1 MTYFEQLK
9 PSLLSGLVLAL
20 FFSAGCGGN
29 SSTNTPPVTTNP
41 EPPPTAPAALIGV
54 SNTLKVSTAAHF
66 STPNASTPH
75 ALMPARLAPAV
86 EPPVPV
92 AITTV
97 ALPIGKINGLIE
109 DDTNVDKFSP
119 PLEGEPVRVHGV
131 VTQLLDWKTREGDVR
146 RGFFLQNA
154 PDQADG
160 NPKTSDGVFVFAF
173 DGADIE
179 EYELQVGDEV
189 HLVGKVHVHYKQTEV
204 IDPMIIKHVTVDQ
217 RKKLGITPF
226 IANPPSDKKEARIYW
241 KRHAGMFCRVPAKS
255 VVQGSPKTDF
265 WSGDTILYVM
275 SADHPVAKRKK
286 IGERRVFRDYHP
298 LDDDTQNMFDN
309 QNGYLVPISG
319 YALDGKFPS
328 TRTFDTLDALEGAV
342 RYHYGEFKVLAS
354 VPPVIT
360 RGPDPASVSPVPKPA
375 KDSLTVASFN
385 VENLYDMV
393 NDPDD
398 GCDAHDDP
406 GCDGVRRPFNYLPE
420 SQAVYDARVA
430 LIASQLIESLH
441 GPDIVMFQELEDQDV
456 DKDGKNDAMENLA
469 EAVRK
474 QGGPDYDTAIDRDG
488 TDARGIISG
497 FMFKRERVKL
507 PTVTKKDP
515 IFGSKPDCGFPHD
528 LLPLCNEVSNPKSF
542 NATFPVGNNKE
553 AKTEDVFSRSLQA
566 VKFEVAGETVVL
578 LNNHFS
584 SGPDRRIQKR
594 QMQAKLNASI
604 AESIM
609 KADPTALVIAGGD
622 LNVFP
627 RPDEPLPDNKS
638 DQLGALYDC
647 GLTNLQD
654 DLLERAP
661 ESAFTYVY
669 KGVAGTLDHIFVS
682 PALQKR
688 VRNFSIAHINTD
700 FSDGAG
706 DHDPLLAEFEWP
718 EK

>member
-1 MTYFEQLK
+1 MAYIHSIKTTFLA
-9 PSLLSGLVLAL
+9 GLVPALLLAV
-20 FFSAGCGGN
+20 GCSGN
-29 SSTNTPPVTTNP
+29 STNDTTPIK
-41 EPPPTAPAALIGV
+41 EPADSPNALIGV
-54 SNTLKVSTAAHF
+54 TNNNVRTVKVSTVAHS
-66 STPNASTPH
+66 STPATPVVSV
-75 ALMPARLAPAV
+75 APLAP
-86 EPPVPV
+86 EGGEPVPV
-92 AITTV
+92 AMTTV

-119 PLEGEPVRVHGV
+119 PLKDEPVRIHGV
-131 VTQLLDWKTREGDVR
+131 ITQLLDWKTREGDVR
-146 RGFFLQNA
+146 RGFFLQNTPA
-154 PDQADG
+154 QADDD
-160 NPKTSDGVFVFAF
+160 PKTSDGVFVFAF
-173 DGADIE
+173 DGVDIE
-179 EYELQVGDEV
+179 EYDLEVGDEV
-189 HLVGKVHVHYKQTEV
+189 HLVGEVHVHYKQTEV
-204 IDPMIIKHVTVDQ
+204 IDPVIIKHVAADK
-217 RKKLGITPF
+217 RKKPGIKPF

-241 KRHAGMFCRVPAKS
+241 KRHAGMLCRVPAKS

-275 SADHPVAKRKK
+275 SADHPVAQRKK
-286 IGERRVFRDYHP
+286 IGERRVFRDFHP

-319 YALDGKFPS
+319 YALGGNFPN
-328 TRTFDTLDALEGAV
+328 TRTFDTIDAVEGAV

-360 RGPDPASVSPVPKPA
+360 RGPHPGSVSPVPKPA
-375 KDSLTVASFN
+375 EDSLTVASFN

-398 GCDAHDDP
+398 GCDDHDDP
-406 GCDGVRRPFNYLPE
+406 GCEGVRRPFNYLPE

-430 LIASQLIESLH
+430 LIATQIIESLY
-441 GPDIVMFQELEDQDV
+441 GPDIIMFQELEDQDV

-469 EAVRK
+469 EAVRT

-488 TDARGIISG
+488 ADARGIISG

-507 PTVTKKDP
+507 PKVTAKDP
-515 IFGSKPDCGFPHD
+515 VFGSKPDCGFPHD
-528 LLPLCNEVSNPKSF
+528 LLPLCNDVSNPKSF

-553 AKTEDVFSRSLQA
+553 SKTEDVFSRSLQA
-566 VKFEVAGETVVL
+566 VKFEVDGETVVV

-594 QMQAKLNASI
+594 QMQTLLNASI

-609 KADPTALVIAGGD
+609 AADPKALVIAGGD

-661 ESAFTYVY
+661 EAAFTYVY

-682 PALQKR
+682 PALEKR

-706 DHDPLLAEFEWP
+706 DHDPLLAEFDWS
-718 EK
+718 KKSKK